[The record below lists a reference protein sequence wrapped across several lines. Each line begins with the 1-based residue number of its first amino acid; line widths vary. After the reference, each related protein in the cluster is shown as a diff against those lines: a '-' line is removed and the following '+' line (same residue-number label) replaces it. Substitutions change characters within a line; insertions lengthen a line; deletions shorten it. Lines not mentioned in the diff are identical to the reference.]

1 MTASRPVRLMRN
13 NTMRTSRTAF
23 SLVEVLVALALIVVT
38 VSLFLNSFGK
48 ARESALLAD
57 DRMKAVHFS
66 RKNLETLITNT
77 YISSALSITNCR
89 NWTTNMSVSAGV
101 TSLYFC
107 SYSVVTGQFTKSRT
121 ILLTNFWVDPVSD
134 KTNFC
139 ALSTS
144 FCSGFQY

>member
-1 MTASRPVRLMRN
+1 
-13 NTMRTSRTAF
+13 MRTSRTAF

-38 VSLFLNSFGK
+38 LSLFVNSFGK

-77 YISSALSITNCR
+77 YASRALSITNCR
-89 NWTTNMSVSAGV
+89 NWVTNTSVSGGV
-101 TSLYFC
+101 TSSFFC
-107 SYSVVTGQFTKSRT
+107 SYSVVTGQFAKSRT
-121 ILLTNFWVDPVSD
+121 ILLTNFWFDPVSN
-134 KTNFC
+134 KTNFS

-144 FCSGFQY
+144 VCSGFQY

>member
-1 MTASRPVRLMRN
+1 M
-13 NTMRTSRTAF
+13 AF

-38 VSLFLNSFGK
+38 LSLFLNSFGK

-57 DRMKAVHFS
+57 DRMKAVHFA

-77 YISSALSITNCR
+77 YASSSLSITNCR

-107 SYSVVTGQFTKSRT
+107 SYSVRTGQFARSRT
-121 ILLTNFWVDPVSD
+121 ILLTNFWYDPVSG
-134 KTNFC
+134 KTNFS
-139 ALSTS
+139 ALSTAV
-144 FCSGFQY
+144 CSGFQY